1 MKSLYTKKNV
11 VYEKAVTL
19 AEQAITKSNEVS
31 VDPTLVYDLSIK
43 EISEDKA
50 KGAMKNLEFSRE
62 ELQVFIESFN
72 EHQKL

>member
-1 MKSLYTKKNV
+1 MKSLYTKKKV
-11 VYEKAVTL
+11 VYEKAVAL